1 MGWEVEMGI
10 PGRGTAGAKCWRWG
24 NEGACRRGGRRG
36 SGTSRKPGCSWEGP
50 VCPAKEFRLRPVGVA
65 APFIREAA

>member
-24 NEGACRRGGRRG
+24 NEGACRQGVGGAQAQVG
-36 SGTSRKPGCSWEGP
+36 NQS
-50 VCPAKEFRLRPVGVA
+50 PVGKGLSAVLRSSDS
-65 APFIREAA
+65 IL